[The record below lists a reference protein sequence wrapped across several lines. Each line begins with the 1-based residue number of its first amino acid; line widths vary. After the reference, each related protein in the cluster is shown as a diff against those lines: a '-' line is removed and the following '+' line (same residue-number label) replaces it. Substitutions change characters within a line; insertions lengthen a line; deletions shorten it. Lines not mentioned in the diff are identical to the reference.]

1 MIRHHSIEIMDL
13 RLFSVFNMPLFWSA
27 RKKKNFFLI
36 TPNLKTWQI
45 MMRSMGATWKVDM
58 NWGTVLWE
66 KPKWHTSDFRGLRSP
81 GLPKATSRRV
91 YWIYSQMSPQIERLL
106 ITKCSSLEC
115 YLMTSQSADQSLR
128 IMNIHGLP
136 TEADAASRGVKRLA
150 FDNIRRTK
158 GGDSKHSFMFRC
170 ECTGILSFLSKR
182 RMSDL
187 HSCSKHEKMDIEL
200 NEKLRELSLLK
211 SPCKTRKSATYL
223 GDDEDHSQREHVR
236 SAMSPSPRQ
245 DERRRAEQKS
255 GVLAEL
261 SNSYKTIL
269 KDIGE
274 NPERQGLL
282 RTPDR
287 AAKALLYFTKGYD
300 EKIAGTKICN
310 ACGTLILILL
320 YKKYLYF
327 IFGLLYKYSMMFYF
341 FLLPCY
347 KNPSVFVSH
356 ITYNSTFSHKWNCWP
371 YT

>member
-1 MIRHHSIEIMDL
+1 
-13 RLFSVFNMPLFWSA
+13 
-27 RKKKNFFLI
+27 
-36 TPNLKTWQI
+36 
-45 MMRSMGATWKVDM
+45 
-58 NWGTVLWE
+58 
-66 KPKWHTSDFRGLRSP
+66 
-81 GLPKATSRRV
+81 
-91 YWIYSQMSPQIERLL
+91 
-106 ITKCSSLEC
+106 
-115 YLMTSQSADQSLR
+115 
-128 IMNIHGLP
+128 
-136 TEADAASRGVKRLA
+136 
-150 FDNIRRTK
+150 
-158 GGDSKHSFMFRC
+158 MFRC

-300 EKIAGTKICN
+300 EKIADVLNDAIFDEDHDEMVIVKDIEMFSMCEHHLVPFIGKVSIGYLPNKRVIGLSKLARIVEVYSRRLQVQERLTKQIAVALTEAVQPAGVAVVIEATHMCMVMRGVQKLQ
-310 ACGTLILILL
+310 AKTITSAMLGVFRDDPKTREEFLTL
-320 YKKYLYF
+320 
-327 IFGLLYKYSMMFYF
+327 
-341 FLLPCY
+341 
-347 KNPSVFVSH
+347 
-356 ITYNSTFSHKWNCWP
+356 TRT
-371 YT
+371 TA